1 MVCCLPGSRV
11 TTRLRLRSSRS
22 IDKATSCRRPKA
34 LRSLMEVSQTYRV
47 EQKEKKATERLCIPP
62 FYSTLNYVPIYF
74 LHLSSGPTRIYA
86 SPCFARIVYMYEVSQ
101 RPNII
106 FSFCSHSYSPK
117 PLADV
122 EIACRERER
131 LEEYCRFN

>member
-47 EQKEKKATERLCIPP
+47 EQKEKKATERLCIPILFNSQLCADIFLASLLRP
-62 FYSTLNYVPIYF
+62 DQNLYITL
-74 LHLSSGPTRIYA
+74 
-86 SPCFARIVYMYEVSQ
+86 
-101 RPNII
+101 
-106 FSFCSHSYSPK
+106 FCSHSIY
-117 PLADV
+117 V
-122 EIACRERER
+122 
-131 LEEYCRFN
+131 